1 MRLQTQINEQGILTV
16 PVPQSL
22 RGKQVTIL
30 ITPTPLL
37 YEDTSAVTAWQR
49 TRQILR
55 QTNELELPR
64 KSHEEI
70 ITELRAWRESE

>member
-30 ITPTPLL
+30 ITPTPL

-70 ITELRAWRESE
+70 ITELRALRESE